1 MPQNRIKDNFLP
13 DDLFTQLTDY
23 VGGWETPFRPNVY
36 WYYMNTSVNDGDGC
50 PQFTNMSYVNG
61 KPLSNVYDVIDSL
74 VFPTLRPL
82 AVLRVKLNMTPRA
95 VVQKRTPLHIDITG
109 QPDESGG
116 YKYIPD
122 YKVCILYL
130 NDGDG
135 YTYFDDGSIV
145 ETKANRAVLFDGDR
159 YHGGAAS
166 TNANVRTVLN
176 INYIPSP
183 LSP

>member
-23 VGGWETPFRPNVY
+23 VGGWETPFRPNVD
-36 WYYMNTSVNDGDGC
+36 WYYMNKSVNDDDGC
-50 PQFTNMSYVNG
+50 PQFSHMMYTNGRPIS
-61 KPLSNVYDVIDSL
+61 KVYDAIDRY
-74 VFPTLRPL
+74 VFPVLRPL
-82 AVLRVKLNMTPRA
+82 SVLRVKINMTPRA
-95 VVQKRTPLHIDITG
+95 VVQNRTPLHLDITG
-109 QPDESGG
+109 EPDGMGG
-116 YKYIPD
+116 YISVPD

-145 ETKANRAVLFDGDR
+145 ETKANRAVLFDGYR

-166 TNANVRTVLN
+166 TNTNVRTVLN
-176 INYIPSP
+176 INYIPSID
-183 LSP
+183 SP

>member
-1 MPQNRIKDNFLP
+1 MQQNRIKDNFLP
-13 DDLFTQLTDY
+13 DDMFRRLTDF
-23 VGGWETPFRPNVY
+23 VDGKVPCRPNVDWFY
-36 WYYMNTSVNDGDGC
+36 NDTSVSYGDGC

-135 YTYFDDGSIV
+135 YTYFEDGSTI

-176 INYIPSP
+176 INYIPSL